1 MRQFILD
8 TAQNVGI
15 FYLIYVA
22 TILVFN
28 SVIRAFFDVSYQSK
42 TKALV
47 TFTTGILFFCFWLAG
62 GKLRLLFLYTF
73 FSVGFYDFLG
83 RYIETFVVWVFAL
96 ITAQAERLKD
106 YIVNKFK
113 AQ

>member
-1 MRQFILD
+1 MRDFILQ
-8 TAQNVGI
+8 TAENVGI
-15 FYLIYVA
+15 FYIIYVA
-22 TILVFN
+22 TILILN
-28 SVIRAFFDVSYQSK
+28 SVMKAIFDVDYQSK

-83 RYIETFVVWVFAL
+83 RYIETFVVWLFAL
-96 ITAQAERLKD
+96 IAAQAERLKD

>member
-1 MRQFILD
+1 MRDFILQ
-8 TAQNVGI
+8 TAENVGI
-15 FYLIYVA
+15 FYIIYVA
-22 TILVFN
+22 TILILN
-28 SVIRAFFDVSYQSK
+28 SVMKAIFDVDYQSK

-83 RYIETFVVWVFAL
+83 RYIEAGVIWAFAKL
-96 ITAQAERLKD
+96 ADLATLLKD
-106 YIVNKFK
+106 YIKSKF
-113 AQ
+113 